1 MSNLEYL
8 ARKKQSLWEN
18 NPVLVQ
24 LLGLSPVLAVSTTL
38 VNGISLGIATF
49 VVMTL
54 SCISV
59 SLLRSQLNS
68 NWRFTWFLII
78 MASYTTAIDLL
89 MQWLYF
95 PLYKELGIYV
105 PLICCN
111 LAILVRMEVHASSHH
126 WKLAAF
132 DAGKS
137 GIAYFIAIVLLAG
150 LRELIGQGTLFSNWH
165 LLLPSTSLIDDSLIA
180 VPPQTAFGFARLQPM
195 ALILLGII
203 VAVKNYTD
211 SYFEKEMDVDTETEN
226 STPVQR
232 ARVTGRIKK

>member
-1 MSNLEYL
+1 MSELEYR
-8 ARKKQSLWEN
+8 AHKNQSLWQN
-18 NPVLVQ
+18 NTVLVQ

-38 VNGISLGIATF
+38 VNGIGLGIATF
-49 VVMTL
+49 IVMLL

-59 SLLRSQLNS
+59 SLLQSQLNS

-95 PLYKELGIYV
+95 PLYKQLGIYV

-111 LAILVRMEVHASSHH
+111 IAILIRMEVRASSCN
-126 WKLAAF
+126 WKLAAL
-132 DAGKS
+132 DASKTG
-137 GIAYFIAIVLLAG
+137 AAFLLAIVLLAS
-150 LRELIGQGTLFSNWH
+150 LRELIGQGTLLSNWQ
-165 LLLPSTSLIDDSLIA
+165 LLIPSTLLADSNPTSI
-180 VPPQTAFGFARLQPM
+180 QHNFAFGFAKLQPM

-203 VAVKNYTD
+203 IAVKNFTD
-211 SYFEKEMDVDTETEN
+211 SYFKKEVDGQTDN

-232 ARVTGRIKK
+232 ARVTGRLKK

>member
-1 MSNLEYL
+1 MSELEYR
-8 ARKKQSLWEN
+8 ARKNQSLWQN

-38 VNGISLGIATF
+38 VNGIGLGIATF
-49 VVMTL
+49 IVMLL
-54 SCISV
+54 SCVSV
-59 SLLRSQLNS
+59 SLLQSQLNS

-78 MASYTTAIDLL
+78 MASYTTVIDLL

-95 PLYKELGIYV
+95 PLYKQLGIYV

-111 LAILVRMEVHASSHH
+111 IAILIRMEVRASSSH

-137 GIAYFIAIVLLAG
+137 GAAYFLAIVLLAG
-150 LRELIGQGTLFSNWH
+150 LRELVAQGTLFSNWQ
-165 LLLPSTSLIDDSLIA
+165 LLMPSTLLVDTSPTSMQ
-180 VPPQTAFGFARLQPM
+180 PNPGFGFASLQPM
-195 ALILLGII
+195 AFILLGII
-203 VAVKNYTD
+203 VAAKNYTD
-211 SYFEKEMDVDTETEN
+211 GFFGRKSDIQTEN

-232 ARVTGRIKK
+232 ARVTGRLKK

>member
-1 MSNLEYL
+1 MSELEYR
-8 ARKKQSLWEN
+8 AHKNQSLWQN
-18 NPVLVQ
+18 NTVLVQ

-38 VNGISLGIATF
+38 VNGIGLGIATF
-49 VVMTL
+49 IVMLL

-59 SLLRSQLNS
+59 SLLQSQLNS

-95 PLYKELGIYV
+95 PLYKQLGIYV

-111 LAILVRMEVHASSHH
+111 IAILIRMEVRASSCN
-126 WKLAAF
+126 WKLAAL
-132 DAGKS
+132 DASKTG
-137 GIAYFIAIVLLAG
+137 AAFLLAIVLLAS
-150 LRELIGQGTLFSNWH
+150 LRELIGQGTLLSNWQ
-165 LLLPSTSLIDDSLIA
+165 LLIPSTLLADSSPTSI
-180 VPPQTAFGFARLQPM
+180 QHNFAFGFAKLQPM

-203 VAVKNYTD
+203 IAVKNFTD
-211 SYFEKEMDVDTETEN
+211 SYFKKEVDGKTDN

-232 ARVTGRIKK
+232 ARVTGRLKK

>member
-1 MSNLEYL
+1 MSELEYR
-8 ARKKQSLWEN
+8 AHKNQSLWQN
-18 NPVLVQ
+18 NTVLVQ

-38 VNGISLGIATF
+38 VNGIGLGIATF
-49 VVMTL
+49 IVMLL

-59 SLLRSQLNS
+59 SLLQSQLNS

-95 PLYKELGIYV
+95 PLYKQLGIYV

-111 LAILVRMEVHASSHH
+111 IAILIRMEVRASSCN
-126 WKLAAF
+126 WKLAAL
-132 DAGKS
+132 DASKTG
-137 GIAYFIAIVLLAG
+137 AAFLLAIVLLAS
-150 LRELIGQGTLFSNWH
+150 LRELIGQGTLLSNWQ
-165 LLLPSTSLIDDSLIA
+165 LLIPSTLLADSSPTSI
-180 VPPQTAFGFARLQPM
+180 QHNFAFGFAKLQPM

-203 VAVKNYTD
+203 IAVKNFTD
-211 SYFEKEMDVDTETEN
+211 SYFKKEVDGQTDN

-232 ARVTGRIKK
+232 ARVTGRLKK